1 MNVKILLYAAFKELE
16 KASKGT
22 LSGTKIESIA
32 DVINRFAIYSAVSTA
47 ANAIPGVGSII
58 TMLTQTGLVWG
69 TYLKINETLGISMKE
84 NVAKFIGSA
93 ILTNISANAI
103 SYAAVYIAASLL
115 SWLPGANLLMI
126 AFMAAMGYI
135 LIYVSALLYL
145 KLLTEVMKAK
155 GSFDLDDSDETKDL
169 IKRVVKDTDVQGAI
183 KEAQSVFDESKSS
196 GEFDAAKNNMIC
208 PYCGETIQPEQKFC
222 SMYGKPLK

>member
-22 LSGTKIESIA
+22 LSGTKIGSIA

-47 ANAIPGVGSII
+47 ANAIPAVGSII

-69 TYLKINETLGISMKE
+69 TYLKINETLGIPMKE
-84 NVAKFIGSA
+84 NVAKSIGSA
-93 ILTNISANAI
+93 MLTNISTNAI
-103 SYAAVYIAASLL
+103 SYAAAYIAASIF
-115 SWLPGANLLMI
+115 SWLPGANFLMM

-155 GSFDLDDSDETKDL
+155 GSFDLDDSDETEEL
-169 IKRVVKDTDVQGAI
+169 IKKVVKDTDVKEAI
-183 KEAQSVFDESKSS
+183 KEARSVFDESKES
-196 GEFDAAKNNMIC
+196 GEFEAAKNNTTC
-208 PYCGETIQPEQKFC
+208 PYCGETIKPGQKFC
-222 SMYGKPLK
+222 SMYGNPLK

>member
-93 ILTNISANAI
+93 ILTNIIIMTLQVFVAHNIALI
-103 SYAAVYIAASLL
+103 FCSYHTLTLSLHFLCLGHIYSSLPMHLHL
-115 SWLPGANLLMI
+115 SGIP
-126 AFMAAMGYI
+126 FYI
-135 LIYVSALLYL
+135 LLVYTSP
-145 KLLTEVMKAK
+145 
-155 GSFDLDDSDETKDL
+155 
-169 IKRVVKDTDVQGAI
+169 
-183 KEAQSVFDESKSS
+183 SS
-196 GEFDAAKNNMIC
+196 QN
-208 PYCGETIQPEQKFC
+208 P
-222 SMYGKPLK
+222 